1 MITPGIV
8 VFDPAAF
15 IAEFPEFAT
24 VSAPVLTRNF
34 GFAQLQLD
42 NSIYSVVQDEPTR
55 ATLLDLLTAHIT
67 ALLNGTNGEAP
78 SGAVGRLSDASEGT
92 VRARL
97 EYVAQSESAAY
108 YAQTQYGAMFWR
120 STLRYR
126 NARYVAGD
134 CSQEFGSSWNSW
146 PE

>member
-8 VFDPAAF
+8 VFDPSSF
-15 IAEFPEFAT
+15 KTDFPEFAT
-24 VSAPVLTRNF
+24 VSDAALNRNF
-34 GFAQLQLD
+34 TFAQLQLN

-55 ATLLDLLTAHIT
+55 ALLLDLLTAHIT
-67 ALLNGTNGEAP
+67 VLLNGTNGAPP
-78 SGAVGRLSDASEGT
+78 SGAVGRLADASEGT

-97 EYVAQSESAAY
+97 EYVAESESAAY

-126 NARYVAGD
+126 NARYVTGNP
-134 CSQEFGSSWNSW
+134 SQEFGPSWGAW